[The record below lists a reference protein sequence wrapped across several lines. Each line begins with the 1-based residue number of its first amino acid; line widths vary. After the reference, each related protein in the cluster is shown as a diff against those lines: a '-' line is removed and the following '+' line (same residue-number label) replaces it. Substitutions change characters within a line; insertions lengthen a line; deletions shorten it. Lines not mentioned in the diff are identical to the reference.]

1 MATCLH
7 HHHNHHRRPRHYHHH
22 HHLTL
27 DNTETRCTAAKNTR
41 SFYAT
46 EKLKQDIFNIRI
58 SATSTLLRYFLNPT
72 NIPVKSDT
80 LQGTYFVSLYY
91 LFLF

>member
-1 MATCLH
+1 VATCLH
-7 HHHNHHRRPRHYHHH
+7 HHHNHRRRHHH
-22 HHLTL
+22 PTL

-46 EKLKQDIFNIRI
+46 EKIKQDIFNIRI
-58 SATSTLLRYFLNPT
+58 LATSTLLRYFLHPT

-80 LQGTYFVSLYY
+80 LQGTSFVSLYY
-91 LFLF
+91 EYLFVF